1 MLPIELVQGVTF
13 GLFFPTLVSGAAAV
27 APPGAHTTMTT
38 LAFIM
43 FDGVGSSLGGWASAL
58 LYQELGGSATY
69 RVFGG
74 ISGAAALVNM
84 VLQHY
89 TRHDSTAQGKVAVC

>member
-1 MLPIELVQGVTF
+1 MQGVTF

-43 FDGVGSSLGGWASAL
+43 FDGVGSSLGGWVSAR
-58 LYQELGGSATY
+58 LYQEVGGSATY
-69 RVFGG
+69 GVFGG

-84 VLQHY
+84 AMQHY
-89 TRHDSTAQGKVAVC
+89 TRQDTAALGKVAVC